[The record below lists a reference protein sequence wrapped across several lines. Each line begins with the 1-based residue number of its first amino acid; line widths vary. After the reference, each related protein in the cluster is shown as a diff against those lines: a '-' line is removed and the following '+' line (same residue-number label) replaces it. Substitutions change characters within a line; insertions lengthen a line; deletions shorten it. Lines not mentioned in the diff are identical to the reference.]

1 MHRNSAEPNL
11 TRKNCLIFI
20 FLQMNLHFVGQNFSL
35 FFCGAILGAPVS
47 RNAIKAHVFV
57 PRCWTQCNLFPDR
70 NEGKLWSNR
79 TGAHL
84 VLIQPLVDQSGARPK
99 IERREPTLELEEFG
113 PDEHPLHMYENNLKP
128 IWPPIRERPSNLIR
142 QEALLAD
149 QIVTAVYFLCCAVKD
164 EKRVFLFGQLCDQPT
179 QHTNN

>member
-1 MHRNSAEPNL
+1 
-11 TRKNCLIFI
+11 
-20 FLQMNLHFVGQNFSL
+20 
-35 FFCGAILGAPVS
+35 
-47 RNAIKAHVFV
+47 
-57 PRCWTQCNLFPDR
+57 
-70 NEGKLWSNR
+70 
-79 TGAHL
+79 

-149 QIVTAVYFLCCAVKD
+149 QIVTAVYFFMLRSQRREEGLFVWTAVRSAD
-164 EKRVFLFGQLCDQPT
+164 TAYQ
-179 QHTNN
+179 